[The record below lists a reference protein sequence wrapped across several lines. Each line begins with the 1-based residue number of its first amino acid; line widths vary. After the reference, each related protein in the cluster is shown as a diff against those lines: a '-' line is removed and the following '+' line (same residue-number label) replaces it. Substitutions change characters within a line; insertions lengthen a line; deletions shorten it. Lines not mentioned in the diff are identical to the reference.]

1 MAGRMGGSWATVVA
15 FGAVVVVG
23 LGCVWAS
30 QPSSDNAAPLAV
42 PSFATATQSAAVSS
56 VPPRP
61 TLLPTDCAEVLPGHT
76 DMAALLGKPN
86 GSVGVRTVVGQ
97 PSVSVAQLERLTCNY
112 QPPGGPAS
120 GLVLTLT
127 AFTDP
132 PSAAAQR
139 DRNVAAE
146 RDARASSPAALG
158 AARATLLT
166 EPDRRLLLVSYD
178 RYTLSLGI
186 APGVVADD
194 QVEQVLT
201 DLAQRVLPGL
211 PPSPNQH

>member
-1 MAGRMGGSWATVVA
+1 MGGSWATVVA
-15 FGAVVVVG
+15 FGAAVVVG

-30 QPSSDNAAPLAV
+30 QPTSDDAAPLAV
-42 PSFATATQSAAVSS
+42 PSFATPTRSAAVSS

-61 TLLPTDCAEVLPGHT
+61 TLLPTDCADVLPGHT

-86 GSVGVRTVVGQ
+86 GSVGVHTVVGQ
-97 PSVSVAQLERLTCNY
+97 PSASVSQLERLTCNY
-112 QPPGGPAS
+112 QPAGGPAT
-120 GLVLTLT
+120 GLVLNLT
-127 AFTDP
+127 AFADP
-132 PSAAAQR
+132 ASAAAQR

-146 RDARASSPAALG
+146 GDARASSPAALG
-158 AARATLLT
+158 SARATLLI

-186 APGVVADD
+186 APGVVGDD
-194 QVEQVLT
+194 QVEPVLT